1 MSLKTQVGIIGAGPA
16 GLLLARLLQRAGIG
30 TVVLE
35 HRSRDYVEN
44 RIRAGVLETGTVALL
59 EEAEAAE
66 RLRRESLTHEGM
78 EFSFA
83 GRRARIDFRA
93 LTGRA
98 VTVYGQ
104 TQIVKDLIKLRLASG
119 EDIRFE
125 TQATGISG
133 FDGDRPVIRTRAKD
147 GSEDEIACDFIA
159 GCDGFHGVSR
169 AAAPQRAIAT
179 YDYRYPFA
187 WLGILAEAPPV
198 SNELIYCNHERGF
211 ALFSMR
217 SRTLSRL
224 YLQCPADDDAASWP
238 DDLIWEELGRRLGP
252 DGAAQLTRGPTLEKS
267 VNELRSFVAE
277 PMRFGRLFL
286 AGDSAHIVPPT
297 GAKGLNLAAAD
308 AGLLAHALIAHYT
321 ANDDALLNSY
331 SATCLRR
338 VWRAVR
344 FSYAMTAMLHR
355 PPADGDFLHK
365 VQLAELDTLFASEAA
380 QTALAQGYVGL

>member
-1 MSLKTQVGIIGAGPA
+1 MRTQVGIIGAGPA
-16 GLLLARLLQRAGIG
+16 GLLLARLLELAGID

-59 EEAEAAE
+59 EEAKAAD
-66 RLRRESLTHEGM
+66 RLRRESLIHDGV
-78 EFSFA
+78 EFCFA
-83 GRRARIDFRA
+83 GRRPRIDFRA
-93 LTGRA
+93 LTGRG

-104 TQIVKDLIKLRLASG
+104 TEIVKDLIALRLAAG
-119 EDIRFE
+119 RDIAFE
-125 TQATGISG
+125 TQATGLAG
-133 FDGDRPVIRTRAKD
+133 FDGDRPTIRTRAKD
-147 GSEDEIACDFIA
+147 GTEDEIACDFIA

-169 AAAPQRAIAT
+169 AAVPEGAIAT

-187 WLGILAEAPPV
+187 WLGILAEATPV
-198 SNELIYCNHERGF
+198 SNELIYCNHQRGF

-224 YLQCPADDDAASWP
+224 YLQCRPDDDVASWP
-238 DDLIWEELGRRLGP
+238 DGLIWDELARRLDP
-252 DGAAQLTRGPTLEKS
+252 EAASRLAPGPTLEKS

-277 PMRFGRLFL
+277 PMRFGRLLL
-286 AGDSAHIVPPT
+286 AGDAAHIVPPT
-297 GAKGLNLAAAD
+297 GAKGLNLATAD
-308 AGLLAHALIAHYT
+308 AGALAHALIAHYQ
-321 ANDDALLNSY
+321 ANDDGPLDTY
-331 SATCLRR
+331 SETCLRR

-355 PPADGDFLHK
+355 YPADSDFLHK

-380 QTALAQGYVGL
+380 QRALSEGYVGL

>member
-1 MSLKTQVGIIGAGPA
+1 MKTQVGIIGAGPA
-16 GLLLARLLQRAGIG
+16 GLLLARLLERAGIE
-30 TVVLE
+30 TVVVE

-44 RIRAGVLETGTVALL
+44 RIRAGVLEHGTVALL
-59 EEAEAAE
+59 EEAEAAD
-66 RLRRESLTHEGM
+66 RLKRESLTHEGV
-78 EFSFA
+78 EFCFA
-83 GRRARIDFRA
+83 GRRPRIDFRA
-93 LTGRA
+93 LTGKG

-104 TQIVKDLIKLRLASG
+104 TQIVKDLIALRLSAG
-119 EDIRFE
+119 LDIAFE
-125 TQATGISG
+125 TEAVGVAG
-133 FDGDRPVIRTRAKD
+133 FDGDRPTIRTRAKD
-147 GSEDEIACDFIA
+147 GAEGEIECDFIA

-169 AAAPQRAIAT
+169 AAVPAGALAT
-179 YDYRYPFA
+179 YDYCYPFA
-187 WLGILAEAPPV
+187 WLGILAEATPV
-198 SNELIYCNHERGF
+198 SNELVYCNHERGF

-224 YLQCPADDDAASWP
+224 YLQCRPDDDVSSWP
-238 DDLIWEELGRRLGP
+238 DDLIWEELGRRLDP
-252 DGAAQLTRGPTLEKS
+252 EAAARVTRGPTLEKS

-286 AGDSAHIVPPT
+286 AGDAAHIVPPT

-308 AGLLAHALIAHYT
+308 AGAFAHALIAHYK
-321 ANDDALLNSY
+321 ANDESGLDAY

-355 PPADGDFLHK
+355 YPADGDFLHK

-380 QTALAQGYVGL
+380 QRALAEGYVGL

>member
-1 MSLKTQVGIIGAGPA
+1 MQTQVGIIGAGPA
-16 GLLLARLLQRAGIG
+16 GLLLARLLQLAGIG

-35 HRSRDYVEN
+35 HRSRTYVEN

-66 RLRRESLTHEGM
+66 RLRRESLTHDGV
-78 EFSFA
+78 EFCFA
-83 GRRARIDFRA
+83 GRRPRIDFRA
-93 LTGRA
+93 LTGKG

-104 TQIVKDLIKLRLASG
+104 TQIVKDLIALRLAAG
-119 EDIRFE
+119 AELLFQTE
-125 TQATGISG
+125 ATGISG
-133 FDGDRPVIRTRAKD
+133 FDGDRPTIRTRAKD
-147 GSEDEIACDFIA
+147 GTEGEIACDFIA

-169 AAAPQRAIAT
+169 AAVPDRALST

-198 SNELIYCNHERGF
+198 SNELVYCNHARGF

-224 YLQCPADDDAASWP
+224 YLQCPPDDDVASWP
-238 DDLIWEELGRRLGP
+238 DDLIWDELARRL
-252 DGAAQLTRGPTLEKS
+252 DEEAAARLTRGPTLEKS

-277 PMRFGRLFL
+277 PMRFGRLLL

-308 AGLLAHALIAHYT
+308 AGHLAHALIAHYT
-321 ANDDALLNSY
+321 SGDDSLLDSY
-331 SATCLRR
+331 SDTCLRR

-344 FSYAMTAMLHR
+344 FSYSMTAMLHR
-355 PPADGDFLHK
+355 YPADGDFLHK
-365 VQLAELDTLFASEAA
+365 VQLAELDTLFASPAA
-380 QTALAQGYVGL
+380 QAALAESYVGL

>member
-1 MSLKTQVGIIGAGPA
+1 MKTQVGIIGAGPA
-16 GLLLARLLQRAGIG
+16 GLLLARLLERAGIG

-35 HRSRDYVEN
+35 HRSRAYVEN

-66 RLRRESLTHEGM
+66 RLHRESLSHDGV
-78 EFSFA
+78 EFCFA
-83 GRRARIDFRA
+83 GRRERIDFKA
-93 LTGRA
+93 LTGKG

-104 TQIVKDLIKLRLASG
+104 TQIVKDLIALRLAAG
-119 EDIRFE
+119 LDIRFE
-125 TQATGISG
+125 TEATGISG
-133 FDGDRPVIRTRAKD
+133 FDGDSPVIRTRGPD
-147 GSEDEIACDFIA
+147 GAEDEVRCDYIA
-159 GCDGFHGVSR
+159 GCDGFHGVAR
-169 AAAPQRAIAT
+169 AAVPDGAIAT

-187 WLGILAEAPPV
+187 WLGILAEATPV
-198 SNELIYCNHERGF
+198 ANELIYCNHQRGF

-224 YLQCPADDDAASWP
+224 YLQCRPDDDVASWP
-238 DDLIWEELGRRLGP
+238 DELIWQELARRL
-252 DGAAQLTRGPTLEKS
+252 DAEAAARLAPGPTLEKS

-308 AGLLAHALIAHYT
+308 AGQLGHALIAHYR
-321 ANDDALLNSY
+321 NGDDSGLDAY
-331 SATCLRR
+331 SDTCLRR

-344 FSYAMTAMLHR
+344 FSYSMTATFHR
-355 PPADGDFLHK
+355 YPADSDFLHK
-365 VQLAELDTLFASEAA
+365 VQLAELDALFASQAA
-380 QTALAQGYVGL
+380 QAALAQNYVGV